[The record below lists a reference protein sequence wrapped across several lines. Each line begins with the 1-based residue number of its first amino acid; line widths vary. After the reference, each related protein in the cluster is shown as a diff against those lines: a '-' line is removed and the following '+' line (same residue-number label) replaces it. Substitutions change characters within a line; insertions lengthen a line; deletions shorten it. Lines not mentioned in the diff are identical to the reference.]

1 MKNFKKVFNKEN
13 KKEVGAIVLLKIKE
27 GKKNQVND
35 LVEKLV
41 NNEKYASIYEFYINE
56 NSIHLHEKYTDSEAW
71 IKHIDHFNENF
82 GNEITNIFEVENVF
96 SYGDISS
103 KLKSTFESNTI
114 HKEDIFV
121 ISFYAWLKNKAEDRK
136 LYNTTLNLIHS

>member
-1 MKNFKKVFNKEN
+1 MKNFKKVFNQKN
-13 KKEVGAIVLLKIKE
+13 KEVGAIVLLKIKE

-41 NNEKYASIYEFYINE
+41 NNEKYAFMYEFYINE
-56 NSIHLHEKYTDSEAW
+56 NSIHLHEKYIDSEAW
-71 IKHIDHFNENF
+71 IKHIDHFNKNF

-103 KLKSTFESNTI
+103 KLKSKLNEFGTI
-114 HKEDIFV
+114 NFFI
-121 ISFYAWLKNKAEDRK
+121 LKAK
-136 LYNTTLNLIHS
+136 

>member
-13 KKEVGAIVLLKIKE
+13 KKVGAIVLLKIKE

-41 NNEKYASIYEFYINE
+41 NNEKYASVYEFYINE
-56 NSIHLHEKYTDSEAW
+56 NSIHLHEKYIDSETW

-82 GNEITNIFEVENVF
+82 GNEIANIFEVENVF
-96 SYGDISS
+96 SYGNISS
-103 KLKSTFESNTI
+103 KLKSMLIEFGAINFFI
-114 HKEDIFV
+114 I
-121 ISFYAWLKNKAEDRK
+121 KAK
-136 LYNTTLNLIHS
+136 

>member
-13 KKEVGAIVLLKIKE
+13 KEVGAIVLLKIKE

-41 NNEKYASIYEFYINE
+41 NNEKYASMYEFYINE
-56 NSIHLHEKYTDSEAW
+56 NSIHLHEKYIDSESW

-82 GNEITNIFEVENVF
+82 GNEITNIFEVENFF

-103 KLKSTFESNTI
+103 KLKSKLNEFGTI
-114 HKEDIFV
+114 NFFI
-121 ISFYAWLKNKAEDRK
+121 LKAK
-136 LYNTTLNLIHS
+136 

>member
-1 MKNFKKVFNKEN
+1 MNNLNKFNIKKD
-13 KKEVGAIVLLKIKE
+13 KEVGAIVHLKIKK
-27 GKKNQVND
+27 GKESQVND
-35 LVEKLV
+35 LGEKLV

-82 GNEITNIFEVENVF
+82 VSEITNIFEVENVF

-103 KLKSTFESNTI
+103 KLKSKLNEFGTI
-114 HKEDIFV
+114 NFFI
-121 ISFYAWLKNKAEDRK
+121 LKAK
-136 LYNTTLNLIHS
+136 

>member
-13 KKEVGAIVLLKIKE
+13 KEVGAIVLLKIKE

-41 NNEKYASIYEFYINE
+41 NNEKYASMYEFYIND
-56 NSIHLHEKYTDSEAW
+56 NSIHLHEKYIDSEAW

-82 GNEITNIFEVENVF
+82 GNEIANIFEVENVF

-103 KLKSTFESNTI
+103 KLKSKLNEFETI
-114 HKEDIFV
+114 NFI
-121 ISFYAWLKNKAEDRK
+121 ILKAK
-136 LYNTTLNLIHS
+136 